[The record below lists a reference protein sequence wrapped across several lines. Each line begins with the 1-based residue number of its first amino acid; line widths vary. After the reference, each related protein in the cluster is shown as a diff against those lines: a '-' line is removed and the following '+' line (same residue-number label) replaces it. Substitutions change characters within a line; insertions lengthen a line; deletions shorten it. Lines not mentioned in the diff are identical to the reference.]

1 MSKIVFIRVEFKD
14 DTGDSYINGIV
25 KDIQE
30 DEQVKIAEKVR
41 VG

>member
-14 DTGDSYINGIV
+14 DTGDSYIQGIV
-25 KDIQE
+25 KDIKE
-30 DEQVKIAEKVR
+30 DEQVLVADKVR